1 MRKKV
6 QNKLLYIDECVDK
19 FTEDKLISEGYLIHS
34 IRRYHSGM
42 KDYDIDI
49 MVREHDGILLTKDHD
64 FDLCDYSVF
73 YSGKRMKS
81 NKYDEIIKKICE

>member
-19 FTEDKLISEGYLIHS
+19 FTEDKLISEGYIIHS

-42 KDYDIDI
+42 KDYNIEK
-49 MVREHDGILLTKDHD
+49 MVINNDGILLTKDHD
-64 FDLCDYSVF
+64 FDNFELSV
-73 YSGKRMKS
+73 YYGGPRMKS
-81 NKYDEIIKKICE
+81 NKYNEIIKKICE